1 MAPKALDSCWWR
13 PFTVSGN
20 ASVTYVDLSPDTERE
35 SSALGWLDRSE
46 RARLERI
53 RTAWRRREFVLCRSA
68 LRAILCNRLDCD
80 NSQLSFED
88 SEQGKPSA
96 LVRAA
101 SAAIDFSVSHS
112 GLHALI
118 AVVKEG
124 RVGIDVEDRSIPRDI
139 DGAASLT
146 FTPVEQAELAAL
158 GGTRKTELFYR
169 IWTMK
174 EALIKALGVGFGL
187 NPSRFEIPPA
197 MRSGA
202 RQCVFRFPHL
212 PDQRWRLEYLGNV
225 DFAAAIAT
233 EPIKS

>member
-1 MAPKALDSCWWR
+1 MAPDPCWWR
-13 PFTVSGN
+13 PFAVTGN
-20 ASVTYVDLSPDTERE
+20 ASVTYVNLSPDTERE
-35 SSALGWLDRSE
+35 TSALEWLDRSE
-46 RARLERI
+46 QVRLERI
-53 RTAWRRREFVLCRSA
+53 QAARRRREFVLCRSA
-68 LRAILCNRLDCD
+68 LRAVLCDRLDCG
-80 NSQLSFED
+80 NAQLSFED

-101 SAAIDFSVSHS
+101 PSVIDFSVSHS
-112 GLHALI
+112 GGHALI
-118 AVVKEG
+118 AVVEEG
-124 RVGIDVEDRSIPRDI
+124 RVGIDVEDRSTTRDI

-158 GGTRKTELFYR
+158 DGTRNTEFFYR

-174 EALIKALGVGFGL
+174 EALIKALGIGFGL
-187 NPSRFEIPPA
+187 NPSRFEIPSA

-212 PDQRWRLEYLGNV
+212 PGERWRLEDLSND

-233 EPIKS
+233 EPVQP